1 LPGHIYPKVYWGDGK
16 QEEME
21 IEERGYH
28 CGTILHALL
37 KTLCNNKHWFAKKK
51 ECNGGTKKQN
61 NQTIIIII
69 VIFTNIIIIIII
81 KLLFLLFL
89 LS

>member
-51 ECNGGTKKQN
+51 SAMVGPKNK
-61 NQTIIIII
+61 TI
-69 VIFTNIIIIIII
+69 
-81 KLLFLLFL
+81 KPL
-89 LS
+89 